1 LEDSRLHIAKQWL
14 RLANSIVDL
23 VAIFIL
29 WVVIIGGLTLS
40 GFDQVYNSA
49 QQEVTLSIAWMLLPT
64 FWLYY
69 LVAEFFFQ
77 LTLGKMLTKTKVVTK
92 AGHKPGFLQIL
103 GRTLSRSIPFEYLSY
118 LRSPTGIHDMLSGT
132 RVIKE

>member
-1 LEDSRLHIAKQWL
+1 MEDSRLHIAKQWL

-29 WVVIIGGLTLS
+29 WVVIIGCLVLL
-40 GFDQVYNSA
+40 GFDQVYASA
-49 QQEVTLSIAWMLLPT
+49 QQEVTLSIAWIFLPA

-77 LTLGKMLTKTKVVTK
+77 RTLGKMLTKT
-92 AGHKPGFLQIL
+92 
-103 GRTLSRSIPFEYLSY
+103 
-118 LRSPTGIHDMLSGT
+118 
-132 RVIKE
+132 